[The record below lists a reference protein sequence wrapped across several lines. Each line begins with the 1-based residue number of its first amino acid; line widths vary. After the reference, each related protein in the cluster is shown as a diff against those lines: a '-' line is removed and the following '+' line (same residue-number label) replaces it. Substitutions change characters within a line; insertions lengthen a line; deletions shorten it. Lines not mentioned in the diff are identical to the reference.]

1 MAMTYG
7 IHLPQY
13 GRVAG
18 GEAVSRAARHAEDLG
33 FRDVWVSDHIVHP
46 AEQSYP
52 SPFLLDPFATLS
64 WAAAVTSRVRLG
76 TSVLVVPQHNPVW
89 LANHL
94 ATVDAMSGGRL
105 IVGAGIGWSK
115 REYDALGQP
124 FEHRGRR
131 MDEILD
137 LLRAA
142 WREDPVT
149 FDGAGHHLEAIRFL
163 PKPAGEIPIWIGG
176 GVEASFRRAVDKGD
190 GFHVVGL
197 KPPEVVPIVARL
209 RRDRPEPSFTISAA
223 DRLGSARDG
232 SRAHRRG
239 ERGVRSCGR
248 PAHGRRAV
256 AEGPRCLAPLHGP
269 ARGDRPTRLT
279 FARGATALSRPVW
292 GSREGCH
299 WVQGPTG

>member
-13 GRVAG
+13 GRVASG
-18 GEAVSRAARHAEDLG
+18 DAVARAARHAEDLG
-33 FRDVWVSDHIVHP
+33 FADVWVSDHIVHP
-46 AEQSYP
+46 AEQTYP

-94 ATVDAMSGGRL
+94 ASVDVMSGGRL
-105 IVGAGIGWSK
+105 IVGAGVGWSK
-115 REYDALGQP
+115 REYDALGQS
-124 FEHRGRR
+124 FETRGTR

-149 FDGAGHHLEAIRFL
+149 FDGAGHHLEEIRFL

-176 GVEASFRRAVDKGD
+176 GVEASFRRAVEKGD

-197 KPPEVVPIVARL
+197 KPPEVVPIVERL
-209 RRDRPEPSFTISAA
+209 RRDRPEPSFTISARTGWDPQGMDPGLIA
-223 DRLGSARDG
+223 EENAAFEAAGVQHMVAAPWQKDLDG
-232 SRAHRRG
+232 WL
-239 ERGVRSCGR
+239 RSMDLL
-248 PAHGRRAV
+248 
-256 AEGPRCLAPLHGP
+256 AEIVHLR
-269 ARGDRPTRLT
+269 
-279 FARGATALSRPVW
+279 
-292 GSREGCH
+292 
-299 WVQGPTG
+299 